1 MRTRR
6 DIGGREERF
15 PDQSNAYLVEKIQEG
30 KREEGEKAH
39 GADAS
44 LKRKWETGDSGK

>member
-30 KREEGEKAH
+30 KE
-39 GADAS
+39 
-44 LKRKWETGDSGK
+44 RKERRHVEQMLP